1 MALLVVFSAL
11 PFTTF
16 AQSSVSNVT
25 PRPAG
30 TSSTIIGD
38 QNPVLGDGKSPLEK
52 RIESIKPFMT
62 SPQNG
67 QSYKSLDTM
76 IISWTPQSDK
86 KIRFN
91 VRIEPATSSTK
102 YKARNIATNVSGSG
116 TKWKIPRNVPGG
128 DYKISVVYNTKLGGK
143 NVPIALGTA
152 TVGINKTGS
161 ESSAAKVLFS
171 INGTASSSFAY
182 TTSAQDGTTQ
192 FIHAFFD
199 FNAHVVGGR
208 VSDLD
213 ITKDLGHVYFDAI
226 GVADPDIVPAE
237 SSSRTRTPNK
247 PFYEDG
253 EVVRVNVHAVL
264 PGNNPNL
271 SNGFYRAVLPGVT
284 LTAGPTVDLSTNF
297 VDVLKG
303 AGPVVQS
310 SGWINAITASAL
322 SLTASATSIAASAV
336 SAYETLFNAM
346 FGWMR

>member
-1 MALLVVFSAL
+1 MALLVAFSAL
-11 PFTTF
+11 PFTSF
-16 AQSSVSNVT
+16 AQSSASNVT

-116 TKWKIPRNVPGG
+116 TKWKIPRNVPAG

-143 NVPIALGTA
+143 NVPIALGKA
-152 TVGINKTGS
+152 TVGINKTEVPVVVATSTPNTGRIVLNS
-161 ESSAAKVLFS
+161 SVASSSIQSISNAQGETESLMAGFIFPINIIDGNMSQNDLNDFAATNFTVRFFP
-171 INGTASSSFAY
+171 TASSSDRLAFEASSVSW
-182 TTSAQDGTTQ
+182 TAFSVGALNQGTSHTLQVSAAVPGSHPLLRDGLYY
-192 FIHAFFD
+192 A
-199 FNAHVVGGR
+199 
-208 VSDLD
+208 
-213 ITKDLGHVYFDAI
+213 
-226 GVADPDIVPAE
+226 
-237 SSSRTRTPNK
+237 
-247 PFYEDG
+247 
-253 EVVRVNVHAVL
+253 
-264 PGNNPNL
+264 
-271 SNGFYRAVLPGVT
+271 T
-284 LTAGPTVDLSTNF
+284 LTIKNAN
-297 VDVLKG
+297 
-303 AGPVVQS
+303 S
-310 SGWINAITASAL
+310 SGSTVNYQTDYPVSVIKITNNQGVMSSFVANA
-322 SLTASATSIAASAV
+322 SIA
-336 SAYETLFNAM
+336 FNSVFNFM